1 MGNLKIKEKRN
12 FRIIFPTEWQLLAIA
27 ENCPSNKK
35 SNNFFG
41 GYGLGQRSISLV
53 NTDPTVTVPPAA
65 QQQVQT
71 NIQGLA

>member
-12 FRIIFPTEWQLLAIA
+12 FIILFPTVWQLLTIA
-27 ENCPSNKK
+27 ENCPSDKK
-35 SNNFFG
+35 SNNFFS